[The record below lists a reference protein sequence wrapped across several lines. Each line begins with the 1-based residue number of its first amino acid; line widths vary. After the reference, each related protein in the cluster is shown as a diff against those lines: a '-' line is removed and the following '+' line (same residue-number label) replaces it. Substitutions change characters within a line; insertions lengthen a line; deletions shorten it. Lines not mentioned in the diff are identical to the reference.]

1 MHRSITRII
10 VGLLFAYSAAH
21 MCSAAAATQFQSA
34 TVPFSFEDNR
44 IFVQCRINGQG
55 PYAFVVD
62 TGAGDLTVDRALAHR
77 LDLHGEHAG
86 NLGGAGSHTVSYST
100 AFITSLAVGT
110 AHASNQQA
118 TILDLSPIREGIGLR
133 RLDGIIGYSML
144 RHYAVE
150 VDMDRHVL
158 TLSRERLALPPDAI
172 SVPFTLDSGFVF
184 VQTRIQGQPGRILID
199 TGDRSSLTLFGPF
212 AKQHDMY
219 GRFGGV
225 RDVLTGFGIGGPVYG
240 DVFALPQFDI
250 LGVRLT
256 SITTR
261 ASRQSGGAFAS
272 KIAAGSIGGGV
283 LRRFDIVYDYPHST
297 LYVWKSANFAV
308 RDGYDR
314 GGLWISTRGDHAY
327 VASLLPSGPASRAGL
342 RQGDDIMA
350 VNGQRIEP
358 VDVLTLRAM
367 FASSLPGT
375 TIIVA
380 SQSHGKRSNHAV
392 VLEQLL

>member
-1 MHRSITRII
+1 MNKLIARVI
-10 VGLLFAYSAAH
+10 VGVLVAYIVAH
-21 MCSAAAATQFQSA
+21 RCSAAPVAQFQSA

-44 IFVQCRINGQG
+44 IFVQCMINGRG

-62 TGAGDLTVDRALAHR
+62 TGAGDITIDRAVAHQ

-86 NLGGAGSHTVSYST
+86 NLGGAGSNTVSYST
-100 AFITSLAVGT
+100 ASVASVAVGT
-110 AHASNQQA
+110 AFALNQQA

-184 VQTRIQGQPGRILID
+184 VQARVQDQPGRILID

-212 AKQHDMY
+212 AKQHGMY

-225 RDVLTGFGIGGPVYG
+225 RDVLTGFGVGGPVYA
-240 DVFALPQFDI
+240 DVFDLPQFDV
-250 LGVRLT
+250 LGTRLT

-261 ASRQSGGAFAS
+261 ASRQTGGAFAS
-272 KIAAGSIGGGV
+272 NIAAGSIGGGV
-283 LRRFDIVYDYPHST
+283 LRRFNVVYDYPRST
-297 LYVWKSANFAV
+297 LYVWKSADFAV

-314 GGLWISTRGDHAY
+314 GGLWISAHHDHAY
-327 VASLLPSGPASRAGL
+327 VAGLLPSGPASNAGL

-350 VNGQRIEP
+350 VNGRPIESG
-358 VDVLTLRAM
+358 DVLTLRAM
-367 FASSLPGT
+367 FSTSPPGT
-375 TIIVA
+375 SITVV
-380 SQSHGKRSNHAV
+380 SQSHGKRSSHAV

>member
-1 MHRSITRII
+1 MHKSITRII
-10 VGLLFAYSAAH
+10 LGLLFAYIAAP
-21 MCSAAAATQFQSA
+21 MCPAAAATQFQSA

-62 TGAGDLTVDRALAHR
+62 TGAGDLTIDRALAHR
-77 LDLHGEHAG
+77 LDLRGKQAG
-86 NLGGAGSHTVSYST
+86 TLGGAGSPRVPYST
-100 AFITSLAVGT
+100 ASIASLAVGT
-110 AHASNQQA
+110 ARASNQQA

-158 TLSRERLALPPDAI
+158 TLSRERLALPPDAV

-184 VQTRIQGQPGRILID
+184 VQARIQDQPGRILID

-250 LGVRLT
+250 LGARLT
-256 SITTR
+256 GITTR
-261 ASRQSGGAFAS
+261 ASRQSGGAFTS
-272 KIAAGSIGGGV
+272 KIAAGSIGGGG
-283 LRRFDIVYDYPHST
+283 LRRVDIVYEYPHTT
-297 LYVWKSANFAV
+297 LRVWKSADFAV
-308 RDGYDR
+308 HDGYDR
-314 GGLWISTRGDHAY
+314 TGLWISTRGDHAY
-327 VASLLPSGPASRAGL
+327 VAGLLPSGPASRAGL
-342 RQGDDIMA
+342 RQGDDIVA
-350 VNGQRIEP
+350 VNGRRIEP
-358 VDVLTLRAM
+358 VDGVTLRAM
-367 FASSLPGT
+367 
-375 TIIVA
+375 V
-380 SQSHGKRSNHAV
+380 R
-392 VLEQLL
+392 

>member
-1 MHRSITRII
+1 MYKSMTRTI
-10 VGLLFAYSAAH
+10 VGLLFAYSAAL
-21 MCSAAAATQFQSA
+21 MCSAAAATEFQSA

-62 TGAGDLTVDRALAHR
+62 TGAGDLTIDRALAHR
-77 LDLHGEHAG
+77 LDLHGKHAG

-100 AFITSLAVGT
+100 AFIASLAVGT
-110 AHASNQQA
+110 AHASSQQV
-118 TILDLSPIREGIGLR
+118 TILDLTPIREGIGLR

-158 TLSRERLALPPDAI
+158 TLSRERLAHPPNAI
-172 SVPFTLDSGFVF
+172 SVPFTLESGFIF
-184 VQTRIQGQPGRILID
+184 VQARIQSQPGRILID

-225 RDVLTGFGIGGPVYG
+225 RNVLTGFGIGGPVYG
-240 DVFALPQFDI
+240 DVFALPRFDI
-250 LGVRLT
+250 MGVRLT

-283 LRRFDIVYDYPHST
+283 LRRFDIVYDYPHGT
-297 LYVWKSANFAV
+297 LFVWKSADFAV

-342 RQGDDIMA
+342 RQGDDITA
-350 VNGQRIEP
+350 VNGRPIGP

-367 FASSLPGT
+367 FASRPPGT
-375 TIIVA
+375 TVIVV
-380 SQSHGKRSNHAV
+380 SQSHAKRSKHAI